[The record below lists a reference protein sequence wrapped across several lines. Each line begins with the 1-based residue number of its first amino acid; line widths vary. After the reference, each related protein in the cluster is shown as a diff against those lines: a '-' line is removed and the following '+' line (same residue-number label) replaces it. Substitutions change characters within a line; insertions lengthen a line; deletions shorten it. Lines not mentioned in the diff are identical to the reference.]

1 LFDEKVLPV
10 FTLWLKPLIDW
21 GQDDNVKTV
30 TTQMKTA
37 EKMHF
42 ELKYI
47 IPYISTVD
55 KTNVLSFWYYSTV
68 TIW

>member
-1 LFDEKVLPV
+1 MVKAPH
-10 FTLWLKPLIDW
+10 WL

-37 EKMHF
+37 EKIHF

-55 KTNVLSFWYYSTV
+55 KTVLSFWYYSTV